1 MRPLVVMPTFNE
13 AENIASMLPA
23 LRAAVPEANI
33 LVVDDSSPDGT
44 AEVVREIMGT
54 DRCIHLLSRPP
65 KSGLGG
71 AYREGFRWGIERGY
85 DALIEMDADF
95 SHDPTQLPSL
105 LAAAEGGAGLTIGS
119 RYVEGG
125 SIPNWSWHRTM
136 LSKGGNLYASLLL
149 GLKVKD
155 ATAGFRVYTPEALA
169 AIKFE
174 EVKLDGY
181 GFQVEMTDRARQ
193 AGVRIVEVPIKFI
206 DREVG
211 ESKMSASIVVEALAM
226 VTRRGIRRRLG
237 R

>member
-1 MRPLVVMPTFNE
+1 MPTFNE
-13 AENIASMLPA
+13 AENIRRMLPA
-23 LRAAVPEANI
+23 LRIEVPEADI

-44 AEVVREIMGT
+44 ADVVREFMESDGS
-54 DRCIHLLSRPP
+54 IHLLSRPP

-71 AYREGFRWGIERGY
+71 AYREGFRWGIDRGY

-95 SHDPTQLPSL
+95 SHDPKQLPSL
-105 LAAAEGGAGLTIGS
+105 LEAAEAGAGLTIGS
-119 RYVEGG
+119 RYVPGG
-125 SIPNWSWHRTM
+125 SIPKWKWHRTM

-149 GLKVKD
+149 RLKVRD
-155 ATAGFRVYTPEALA
+155 ATAGFRVYTPAALEA
-169 AIKFE
+169 IGFE
-174 EVKLDGY
+174 AVTLDGY

-193 AGVRIVEVPIKFI
+193 AGVRIVEVPISFI

-226 VTRRGIRRRLG
+226 VTRRGIRRRFG

>member
-1 MRPLVVMPTFNE
+1 MPTFNE

-23 LRAAVPEANI
+23 LRVAVPQADI

-44 AEVVREIMGT
+44 AEIVRSLMAK
-54 DRCIHLLSRPP
+54 DSAIHLLSRPP

-71 AYREGFRWGIERGY
+71 AYREGFRWGIEKGY
-85 DALIEMDADF
+85 HALIEMDADF
-95 SHDPTQLPSL
+95 SHDPSQLPSL
-105 LAAAEGGAGLTIGS
+105 LVAAEAGAGLVIGS

-125 SIPNWSWHRTM
+125 SIPKWSWHRTM

-149 GLKVKD
+149 GLKVRD

-169 AIKFE
+169 AIGFE

-193 AGVRIVEVPIKFI
+193 AGVHIVEVPIKFI

-211 ESKMSASIVVEALAM
+211 ESKMSSSIVFEALAM

>member
-1 MRPLVVMPTFNE
+1 
-13 AENIASMLPA
+13 
-23 LRAAVPEANI
+23 
-33 LVVDDSSPDGT
+33 
-44 AEVVREIMGT
+44 
-54 DRCIHLLSRPP
+54 
-65 KSGLGG
+65 
-71 AYREGFRWGIERGY
+71 
-85 DALIEMDADF
+85 
-95 SHDPTQLPSL
+95 L